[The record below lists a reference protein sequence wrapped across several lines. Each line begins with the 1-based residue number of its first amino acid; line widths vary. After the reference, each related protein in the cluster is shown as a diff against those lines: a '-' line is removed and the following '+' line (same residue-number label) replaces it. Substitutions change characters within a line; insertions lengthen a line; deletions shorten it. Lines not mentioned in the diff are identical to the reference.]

1 MHLAELG
8 GFQHYE
14 KLASLFTQ
22 QSDLSTTTEP
32 VKYKSTR
39 AHEQEKKKERRRI
52 DFPTLVPRVAV
63 EIWL

>member
-1 MHLAELG
+1 MHLAEQG

-39 AHEQEKKKERRRI
+39 ARKRKKRI